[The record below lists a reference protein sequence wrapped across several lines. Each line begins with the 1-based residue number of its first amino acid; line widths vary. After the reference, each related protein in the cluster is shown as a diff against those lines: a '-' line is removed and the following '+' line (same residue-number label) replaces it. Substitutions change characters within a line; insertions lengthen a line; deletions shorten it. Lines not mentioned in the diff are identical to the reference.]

1 MLTAANQTIF
11 LEEGVKAMCGISGLI
26 SHKKVKENGSRIKK
40 SIVLQNDRG
49 NGLGAGYAAY
59 GIYPAYGHLY
69 ALHVMSMDSASMQE
83 VKNYLR
89 ENFEIL
95 HEEDIPIWDKKIT
108 AHPLLKRF
116 FVQPGK
122 TCLNDASW
130 NGNEDDYTIS
140 KVMQLNGSFS
150 DAFVFSSGKNMGVFK
165 GVGTPADIYDF
176 FLLDDYEGYIWLA
189 HNRFPT
195 NTPGWWGGAHPF
207 NLLGWSIVH
216 NGEISSYGINRRYL
230 EGHGYV
236 CQMQTDSEVV
246 AYLLD
251 LLIRRHGLTVHE
263 ATMVLA
269 PPYWASTER
278 VADDD
283 LKDLLL
289 SLKIIYESA
298 MLNGPFAVLAAF
310 NEGMFCI
317 TDNTKLR
324 PMTTGTAGDYTYF
337 ASEVSALYEME
348 ENLETVFTPRA
359 GQPCIV
365 MLDSSPDSSLNS
377 SEDDRE
383 NGKGSA
389 L

>member
-1 MLTAANQTIF
+1 
-11 LEEGVKAMCGISGLI
+11 MCGISGLI
-26 SHKKVKENGSRIKK
+26 SHKMVKENGSRIKK

-49 NGLGAGYAAY
+49 NGLGAGYASY
-59 GIYPAYGHLY
+59 GIYPEYEQLY
-69 ALHVMSMDSASMQE
+69 ALHVMAMNSGSMLK
-83 VKNYLR
+83 VKKFFQ
-89 ENFEIL
+89 ENFEI
-95 HEEDIPIWDKKIT
+95 HYEDDIPVWNKRISD
-108 AHPLLKRF
+108 HPVLKRF
-116 FVQPGK
+116 FVEPGK
-122 TCLNDASW
+122 ARFSDDFW
-130 NGNEDDYTIS
+130 NGNEDDYTIGR
-140 KVMQLNGSFS
+140 VMKLNDSFD

-165 GVGTPADIYDF
+165 GVGTPADIYNF

-230 EGHGYV
+230 EGYDYV
-236 CQMQTDSEVV
+236 CRMQTDSEVV

-251 LLIRRHGLTVHE
+251 LLIRRHGLSVYDT
-263 ATMVLA
+263 TMVLA

-278 VADDD
+278 VTDAD
-283 LKDLLL
+283 LQEHLL

-298 MLNGPFAVLAAF
+298 MLNGPFAILAAS
-310 NEGMFCI
+310 NKGMFSI

-324 PMTTGTAGDYTYF
+324 PMTSAQAGDYSYF

-348 ENLETVFTPRA
+348 ENLGTVFTPRA

-365 MLDSSPDSSLNS
+365 MLDLYK
-377 SEDDRE
+377 DDQE
-383 NGKGSA
+383 IGKEGI